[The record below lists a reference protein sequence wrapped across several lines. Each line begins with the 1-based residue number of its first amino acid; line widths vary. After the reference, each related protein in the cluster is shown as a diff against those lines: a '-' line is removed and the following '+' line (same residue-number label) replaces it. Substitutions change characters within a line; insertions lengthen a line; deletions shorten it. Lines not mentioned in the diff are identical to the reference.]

1 MRPPRL
7 NDTNNATAA
16 CPARTQ
22 TPERPPHPKSF
33 TDAVVHSSGVHAV
46 IRVAVVGLG
55 KMGLSHYA
63 IVNAHPDVEVAG
75 VCDSSSYVLGV
86 LKKYTGVTTHSD
98 FDAMLDKADLDA
110 VVIAT
115 PSSSHAKLVRT
126 ALERDLHVFCEKPFT
141 LNPQDAHDL
150 SALANERKLVTQVG
164 YHNRFIG
171 AFHEV
176 KRLLDAG
183 AIGEITHVLGEAYGP
198 VVLKPKGGTWRSQRT
213 EGGGCLYDYAAHV
226 LDLVNWYVGEP
237 VGVGGTALTSVFSR
251 EIDDEVFSTLYFS
264 QGTTA
269 QISVNWSDESYRK
282 MTTRITVWGTKGRI
296 FVDRQECQVYI
307 RDVATPPTGYDHGWN
322 VRYTTELTKPV
333 WFYLRG
339 EEYSA
344 QIDAFVQRV
353 RERRT
358 DGVNRFDS
366 AGVTDK
372 IIGMLVADA
381 EKGASTLADGAV
393 LEPVRPRRSK
403 RFRLW
408 RR

>member
-1 MRPPRL
+1 MI
-7 NDTNNATAA
+7 
-16 CPARTQ
+16 
-22 TPERPPHPKSF
+22 K
-33 TDAVVHSSGVHAV
+33 
-46 IRVAVVGLG
+46 VAVVGLG

-63 IVNAHPDVEVAG
+63 VVNAHPDVEVTG
-75 VCDSSSYVLGV
+75 ICDSSGYVLGV
-86 LKKYTGVTTHSD
+86 LKKYTGVTTYSD

-115 PSSSHAKLVRT
+115 PSSSHAKMVRA

-141 LNPQDAHDL
+141 LNPQDAE
-150 SALANERKLVTQVG
+150 ALAALGDERSLVTQVG

-171 AFHEV
+171 AFQEV

-183 AIGEITHVLGEAYGP
+183 AIGEMTHVLGEAYGP

-237 VGVGGTALTSVFSR
+237 VGVGGTALNSVFSR
-251 EIDDEVFSTLYFS
+251 EIDDEVFSTLYYP

-307 RDVATPPTGYDHGWN
+307 RDTATPPAGYEHGWN
-322 VRYTTELTKPV
+322 VRYTTELTEPV

-353 RERRT
+353 KERRT
-358 DGVNRFDS
+358 DGVNRFES
-366 AGVTDK
+366 AGATDK
-372 IIGMLVADA
+372 IIGMLIADA
-381 EKGASTLADGAV
+381 GKGASTLADGAI
-393 LEPVRPRRSK
+393 LEPVRSKRSK

>member
-1 MRPPRL
+1 MI
-7 NDTNNATAA
+7 
-16 CPARTQ
+16 
-22 TPERPPHPKSF
+22 K
-33 TDAVVHSSGVHAV
+33 
-46 IRVAVVGLG
+46 VAVVGLG

-63 IVNAHPDVEVAG
+63 ITNAHPDVEVAG
-75 VCDSSSYVLGV
+75 ICDSSSYVLGV
-86 LKKYTGVTTHSD
+86 LKKYTGVTTYSD

-115 PSSSHAKLVRT
+115 PSSSHAKMVRT

-141 LNPQDAHDL
+141 LNPQDAE
-150 SALANERKLVTQVG
+150 ALAALGDERSLVTQVG

-171 AFHEV
+171 AFQEV

-183 AIGEITHVLGEAYGP
+183 AIGEVTHVLGEAYGP

-226 LDLVNWYVGEP
+226 LDLVSWYVGEP
-237 VGVGGTALTSVFSR
+237 VGVGGTALNSVFSR
-251 EIDDEVFSTLYFS
+251 EIDDEVFSTLYYPR
-264 QGTTA
+264 GTTA

-307 RDVATPPTGYDHGWN
+307 WDTANPPAGYEHGWN
-322 VRYTTELTKPV
+322 VRYTTELTEPV
-333 WFYLRG
+333 RFYLRG

-344 QIDAFVQRV
+344 QIHAFVQRV
-353 RERRT
+353 KERRT
-358 DGVNRFDS
+358 DGVNRFES

-372 IIGMLVADA
+372 VIGMLIADA
-381 EKGASTLADGAV
+381 GKGASTLADGAV
-393 LEPVRPRRSK
+393 LEPVRPKRSK
-403 RFRLW
+403 RLRLW

>member
-1 MRPPRL
+1 MI
-7 NDTNNATAA
+7 
-16 CPARTQ
+16 
-22 TPERPPHPKSF
+22 K
-33 TDAVVHSSGVHAV
+33 
-46 IRVAVVGLG
+46 VAVVGLG

-63 IVNAHPDVEVAG
+63 VVNAHPDVEVTG
-75 VCDSSSYVLGV
+75 ICDSSGYVLGV
-86 LKKYTGVTTHSD
+86 LKKYTGVTTYSD

-115 PSSSHAKLVRT
+115 PSSSHAKMVRA

-141 LNPQDAHDL
+141 LNPHDAE
-150 SALANERKLVTQVG
+150 ALAALGDERSLVTQVG

-171 AFHEV
+171 AFQEV

-183 AIGEITHVLGEAYGP
+183 AIGEVTHVLGEAYGP

-237 VGVGGTALTSVFSR
+237 VGVGGTALNSVFSR
-251 EIDDEVFSTLYFS
+251 EIDDEVFSTLYYP

-307 RDVATPPTGYDHGWN
+307 RDTATPPAGYEHGWN
-322 VRYTTELTKPV
+322 VRYTTELTEPV

-353 RERRT
+353 KERRT
-358 DGVNRFDS
+358 DGVNRFES
-366 AGVTDK
+366 AGATDK
-372 IIGMLVADA
+372 IIGMLIADA
-381 EKGASTLADGAV
+381 GKGASTLADGAI
-393 LEPVRPRRSK
+393 LEPVRSKRSK

>member
-1 MRPPRL
+1 
-7 NDTNNATAA
+7 
-16 CPARTQ
+16 
-22 TPERPPHPKSF
+22 
-33 TDAVVHSSGVHAV
+33 V
-46 IRVAVVGLG
+46 IKVAVVGLG

-63 IVNAHPDVEVAG
+63 VVNAHPDVEVAG
-75 VCDSSSYVLGV
+75 ICDSSGYVLGV
-86 LKKYTGVTTHSD
+86 LKKYTGVTTYSD
-98 FDAMLDKADLDA
+98 FDAMLNKADLDA

-115 PSSSHAKLVRT
+115 PSSSHAKMVRA

-141 LNPQDAHDL
+141 LNPQDAD
-150 SALANERKLVTQVG
+150 ALAALSDERSLVTQVG

-171 AFHEV
+171 AFQEV
-176 KRLLDAG
+176 KRLLEAG
-183 AIGEITHVLGEAYGP
+183 AIGEVTHVLGEAYGP

-237 VGVGGTALTSVFSR
+237 VGVGGTALNSVFSR
-251 EIDDEVFSTLYFS
+251 EIDDEVFSTLYYP

-307 RDVATPPTGYDHGWN
+307 RDIATPPPGYEHGWN
-322 VRYTTELTKPV
+322 VRYTTELTEPV

-353 RERRT
+353 KERRT
-358 DGVNRFDS
+358 DGVNRFES

-372 IIGMLVADA
+372 IIGMLIADA
-381 EKGASTLADGAV
+381 GKGASTLADGAV
-393 LEPVRPRRSK
+393 LEPARPKRSK
-403 RFRLW
+403 RLRLW
-408 RR
+408 QR

>member
-1 MRPPRL
+1 
-7 NDTNNATAA
+7 
-16 CPARTQ
+16 
-22 TPERPPHPKSF
+22 
-33 TDAVVHSSGVHAV
+33 
-46 IRVAVVGLG
+46 
-55 KMGLSHYA
+55 
-63 IVNAHPDVEVAG
+63 
-75 VCDSSSYVLGV
+75 
-86 LKKYTGVTTHSD
+86 
-98 FDAMLDKADLDA
+98 
-110 VVIAT
+110 
-115 PSSSHAKLVRT
+115 
-126 ALERDLHVFCEKPFT
+126 VFCEKPFT
-141 LNPQDAHDL
+141 LNPQDADAL
-150 SALANERKLVTQVG
+150 SALANERNLVTQVG

-171 AFHEV
+171 AFQEV

-183 AIGEITHVLGEAYGP
+183 AIGEVTHVLGEAYGP

-237 VGVGGTALTSVFSR
+237 LGVGGTALNNVFSR
-251 EIDDEVFSTLYFS
+251 EIDDEVFGTLYYP

-282 MTTRITVWGTKGRI
+282 MTTRITVWGKKGRI

-307 RDVATPPTGYDHGWN
+307 RDTATPPVGYEHGWN
-322 VRYTTELTKPV
+322 VRYTTELTEPV

-353 RERRT
+353 KERRT

-366 AGVTDK
+366 AGVTDR

-381 EKGASTLADGAV
+381 EKGASTPIDEAIAP
-393 LEPVRPRRSK
+393 PVSPKRSK
-403 RFRLW
+403 RSRLW

>member
-1 MRPPRL
+1 
-7 NDTNNATAA
+7 
-16 CPARTQ
+16 
-22 TPERPPHPKSF
+22 
-33 TDAVVHSSGVHAV
+33 V
-46 IRVAVVGLG
+46 IKVAVVGLG

-63 IVNAHPDVEVAG
+63 VVNAHPDVEVAG
-75 VCDSSSYVLGV
+75 ICDSSGYALGV
-86 LKKYTGVTTHSD
+86 LKKYTGVTTYSD
-98 FDAMLDKADLDA
+98 FDAMLDKAELDA

-115 PSSSHAKLVRT
+115 PSSSHAKMVRA

-141 LNPQDAHDL
+141 LNPQDAD
-150 SALANERKLVTQVG
+150 ALAALSNERSLVTQVG

-171 AFHEV
+171 AFREV

-183 AIGEITHVLGEAYGP
+183 AIGEVTHVLGEAYGP

-226 LDLVNWYVGEP
+226 IDLVNWYVGEP
-237 VGVGGTALTSVFSR
+237 VGVGGTALNSVFSR
-251 EIDDEVFSTLYFS
+251 EIDDEVFSTLYYP

-307 RDVATPPTGYDHGWN
+307 RDTATPPAGYEHGWN
-322 VRYTTELTKPV
+322 VRYTTDLTEPV

-353 RERRT
+353 QERRT
-358 DGVNRFDS
+358 DGVNHFES
-366 AGVTDK
+366 AGMTDK
-372 IIGMLVADA
+372 IIGMLIADA
-381 EKGASTLADGAV
+381 EKGASTLSNGTTA
-393 LEPVRPRRSK
+393 EPALPRRSK
-403 RFRLW
+403 RRRLW

>member
-1 MRPPRL
+1 MI
-7 NDTNNATAA
+7 
-16 CPARTQ
+16 
-22 TPERPPHPKSF
+22 K
-33 TDAVVHSSGVHAV
+33 
-46 IRVAVVGLG
+46 VAVVGLG

-63 IVNAHPDVEVAG
+63 VVNAHPDVEVAG
-75 VCDSSSYVLGV
+75 ICDSSSYVLGV
-86 LKKYTGVTTHSD
+86 LKKYTGVTTYSD

-115 PSSSHAKLVRT
+115 PSSSHAKMVRA
-126 ALERDLHVFCEKPFT
+126 ALERNLHVFCEKPFT
-141 LNPQDAHDL
+141 LNPQDAD
-150 SALANERKLVTQVG
+150 ALAALGDERSLVTQVG

-171 AFHEV
+171 AFREV
-176 KRLLDAG
+176 RRLLDEG
-183 AIGEITHVLGEAYGP
+183 AIGEVTHVLGEAYGP

-237 VGVGGTALTSVFSR
+237 VGVGGTALNSVFSR
-251 EIDDEVFSTLYFS
+251 EIDDEVFSTLYYP

-282 MTTRITVWGTKGRI
+282 MTTRLTVWGTKGRI

-307 RDVATPPTGYDHGWN
+307 RDTATPPAGYEHGWN
-322 VRYTTELTKPV
+322 VRYTTELTEPV

-344 QIDAFVQRV
+344 QIHAFVQRV
-353 RERRT
+353 QERRT
-358 DGVNRFDS
+358 DGVNRFES

-372 IIGMLVADA
+372 IIGMLITDA

-393 LEPVRPRRSK
+393 LESVRPRRSK
-403 RFRLW
+403 RLRLW